1 MMEHTDSQVDSRS
14 VRGRASVVSR
24 SGWSFRWDRCV

>member
-14 VRGRASVVSR
+14 VRGRASIVSR
-24 SGWSFRWDRCV
+24 SVWYVF